1 MEMDNYVS
9 EYVMDEHVLSQ
20 DELNSLL
27 GDSSRQGPTPAGEE
41 AESHARGWQERQLEG
56 VQTRYQGICRELASE
71 LQQSLG
77 TEVEVSMADLR
88 LTTVGEFILGM
99 EPPTCLNVMRAEP
112 LQSPWF
118 LEMESAVLFP
128 MIGRLLG
135 GGPQDTTSIRRA
147 ATEIEMHLIRQLTE
161 RFLVILQRA
170 WAGILDCSFSLDRV
184 ESNPQRIEGL
194 VPRDALVLVQMNIR
208 FDSVEGRWRQGL
220 PANALHS
227 ARAPLA
233 RGLLTEAAAPDPVA
247 EPPVLQV
254 ETPTQLRALLAQ
266 MRITPKDF
274 ASLSEGDVLRTP
286 IEADEDF
293 QIYLDGHPRFTAR
306 AGVMQGYKAIEIRQ
320 ILDEEP
326 TSEQD

>member
-1 MEMDNYVS
+1 MEMDNYAS
-9 EYVMDEHVLSQ
+9 EYLMDEHVLSQ
-20 DELNSLL
+20 DEMNSLL
-27 GDSSRQGPTPAGEE
+27 GDSSLQDPAPAGEA

-56 VQTRYQGICRELASE
+56 VQARYQGICQELAGE
-71 LQQSLG
+71 LRQSLG
-77 TEVEVSMADLR
+77 TEVEVSVADLR

-118 LEMESAVLFP
+118 LEMESGALFP

-135 GGPQDTTSIRRA
+135 GGPQGTTSIRRA
-147 ATEIEMHLIRQLTE
+147 ATEIEMHLINQLTE

-194 VPRDALVLVQMNIR
+194 VPRDALVLIQMNIR
-208 FDSVEGRWRQGL
+208 FDSVEGRWCQGL

-233 RGLLTEAAAPDPVA
+233 RGVLTGTEKLAPVE
-247 EPPVLQV
+247 EPQVLTARSPI
-254 ETPTQLRALLAQ
+254 ELRALLAQ
-266 MRITPKDF
+266 MRITPEDF

-293 QIYLDGHPRFTAR
+293 QIHLDGHPRFTAR

-320 ILDEEP
+320 ILDEEAASDQ
-326 TSEQD
+326 T